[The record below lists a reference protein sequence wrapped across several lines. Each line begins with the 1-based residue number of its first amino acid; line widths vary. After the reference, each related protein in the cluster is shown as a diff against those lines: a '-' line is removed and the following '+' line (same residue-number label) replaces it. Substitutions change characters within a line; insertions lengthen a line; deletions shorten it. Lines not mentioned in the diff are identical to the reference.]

1 MTLGGG
7 EGACIRRPTAIHNHR
22 QPIPNVIA
30 WTPSTGRVR
39 RGRRSERSCCP
50 MFERIVYLL
59 AALATIAAFL
69 LEEWRTWKEHRESR
83 RRADDDGRKRR
94 GRP

>member
-1 MTLGGG
+1 
-7 EGACIRRPTAIHNHR
+7 
-22 QPIPNVIA
+22 
-30 WTPSTGRVR
+30 
-39 RGRRSERSCCP
+39 

-69 LEEWRTWKEHRESR
+69 LEAWRMWKEHRKSR